1 MVDKKTDN
9 PNQDVLSYEVL
20 LKAVEYHRVI
30 SKVQKRMYQL
40 LLRGELDRGICT
52 AVFLVADAFEMALCT
67 ILMQTIK
74 LRNKRTLK
82 LLCL

>member
-52 AVFLVADAFEMALCT
+52 AVFLVADAFEMALMCAQKEVE
-67 ILMQTIK
+67 INAQSC
-74 LRNKRTLK
+74 NKPT
-82 LLCL
+82 

>member
-40 LLRGELDRGICT
+40 LLRGELARGICT
-52 AVFLVADAFEMALCT
+52 AVFLVADAFEMALMCAQKEVE
-67 ILMQTIK
+67 INAQS
-74 LRNKRTLK
+74 RNKQT
-82 LLCL
+82 

>member
-30 SKVQKRMYQL
+30 LKVQKRMHQL

-52 AVFLVADAFEMALCT
+52 AVFLVADAFEMALMCAQKEVE
-67 ILMQTIK
+67 INAQSC
-74 LRNKRTLK
+74 NKPT
-82 LLCL
+82 

>member
-52 AVFLVADAFEMALCT
+52 AVFLVADAFEMALMCAQKEVE
-67 ILMQTIK
+67 INAQS
-74 LRNKRTLK
+74 RNKPT
-82 LLCL
+82 

>member
-52 AVFLVADAFEMALCT
+52 AVFLVADAFEMALMCAQKEMK
-67 ILMQTIK
+67 INAQSC
-74 LRNKRTLK
+74 NKPT
-82 LLCL
+82 

>member
-52 AVFLVADAFEMALCT
+52 AVFLVADAFDMALMCAQKEVE
-67 ILMQTIK
+67 INAQS
-74 LRNKRTLK
+74 RNKPT
-82 LLCL
+82 

>member
-52 AVFLVADAFEMALCT
+52 AVFLVADAFEMAF
-67 ILMQTIK
+67 IK
-74 LRNKRTLK
+74 ANSAADIFLIPSGS
-82 LLCL
+82 